1 MLKPVM
7 QLVRESITLLKK
19 NFRVIVKYL
28 LLQVLFGVGFMI
40 FSILIGASILG
51 RHFTSEPIS
60 SGFGMILTV
69 IGVLGLA
76 AAILGYILLSIALTR
91 SIEKMHKNESLLTVK
106 EEMKQARDVAGQYIW
121 VSILSGLIVLGGL
134 ILFIIPGVIFSLWY
148 TFAPFVAILE
158 KKHGMEALRESKKLV
173 QGRWW
178 TVFGYF
184 FVLGLLFFVV
194 SFAIQMIASIPAMIV
209 DTTATQ
215 AFASVV
221 TSLTNFILSPIMFI
235 ATILF
240 YHNLKDHPANHE
252 KEGSKT

>member
-7 QLVRESITLLKK
+7 QLVRESISLLKK
-19 NFRVIVKYL
+19 NFRIIVKYL
-28 LLQVLFGVGFMI
+28 LLQVLFGVSFMI
-40 FSILIGASILG
+40 FSILIGTSILG
-51 RHFTSEPIS
+51 RHFSSEPTS
-60 SGFGMILTV
+60 SGLGMILTV
-69 IGVLGLA
+69 IGAVGLA
-76 AAILGYILLSIALTR
+76 ATILGYILLSIALTR
-91 SIEKMHKNESLLTVK
+91 SIEKMNKNTSLLTVK
-106 EEMKQARDVAGQYIW
+106 EEMKQARDVVGQYIW

-158 KKHGMEALRESKKLV
+158 KKRGMEALRESKKMV

-215 AFASVV
+215 AFASAIS
-221 TSLTNFILSPIMFI
+221 SLANFILSPIMLI

-240 YHNLKDHPANHE
+240 YHNLKEHPVNHE
-252 KEGSKT
+252 KELPKA